1 MPLAWLDHVNIRT
14 VNLEAMTRFY
24 ADVLGLTL
32 GPRPPFSFEGAWL
45 YCGDKAAVHLV
56 SKRDVSTAESSID
69 HFAFRAT
76 GLAEFVDRLKAN
88 DVPYRITVVPELEL
102 RQVRIADPD
111 GNRIEVAF
119 PPEESVDS
127 VGAD

>member
-1 MPLAWLDHVNIRT
+1 MPLVWLDHVNIRT
-14 VNLEAMTRFY
+14 ANLETMTRFY
-24 ADVLGLTL
+24 AGVLGLTL

-56 SKRDVSTAESSID
+56 SKRNMSTAESSID

-76 GLAEFVDRLKAN
+76 GLAEFVNRLKAN
-88 DVPYRITVVPELEL
+88 DVPYRITVVPKLEL
-102 RQVRIADPD
+102 RQVRISDPD

-119 PPEESVDS
+119 PAEESVSS
-127 VGAD
+127 VELS